1 LSDGIWLLELET
13 LQARQVLP
21 RHSYYN
27 YFRERLVW
35 SGNSSFVASWFC
47 RKDSTELLYEYNL
60 AGKPIRQLNTRY
72 TKYWVEK

>member
-1 LSDGIWLLELET
+1 
-13 LQARQVLP
+13 LP
-21 RHSYYN
+21 PPSSYR
-27 YFRERLVW
+27 YFGEISAW
-35 SGNSSFVASWFC
+35 SGNSTFVASWYY